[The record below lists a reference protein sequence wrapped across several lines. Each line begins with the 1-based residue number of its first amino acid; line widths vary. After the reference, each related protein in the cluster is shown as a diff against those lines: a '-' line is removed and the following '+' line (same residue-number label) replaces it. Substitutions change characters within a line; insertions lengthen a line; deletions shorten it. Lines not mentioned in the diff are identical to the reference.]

1 MIKLTGKKFKQMHKS
16 DLSIFLELSDIPT
29 TSFHENRVSDYI
41 KNKLTEF
48 EIDFKEDEWG
58 NIEAFIKGQKKEEVV
73 FISHMDHPGFEIIE
87 KLDENLYKAR
97 TLGGL
102 PKLSDV
108 ENTKIK
114 IYDKFSENKGY
125 LKPFN
130 EPSSNDSRYKSSNRW
145 LNNEFVSVEVE
156 LKELNFPVPV
166 VFDLPKPKISNDQII
181 TPVADDLAGCALILE
196 MLRSLKVSQNNYSIR
211 GIFSRAEEVGLY
223 GARLIAKSGRINKDS
238 IIVSIET
245 SSELPGA
252 ISGSGPIIRTG
263 DITTTFDNSGEII
276 LLSSVKQLVDQDK
289 EFLFQRQLMS
299 LGGCEAT
306 AFSAFGYKVT
316 GISLPLINW
325 HNANPEGKVEPE
337 RISITDYQNALNIMI
352 GVGSLDIV
360 NNNDYYKAL
369 IHIPA
374 DAERLRLS

>member
-1 MIKLTGKKFKQMHKS
+1 MHKS

-29 TSFHENRVSDYI
+29 TSFHENRVSNYI
-41 KNKLTEF
+41 KNKLNEF
-48 EIDFKEDEWG
+48 EIDFTEDEWG
-58 NIEAFIKGQKKEEVV
+58 NIEVFIKGKKEEEVV
-73 FISHMDHPGFEIIE
+73 FISHMDHPGFEIVE
-87 KLDENLYKAR
+87 RLDKNLYKAR

-102 PKLSDV
+102 PRLSDV

-114 IYDKFSENKGY
+114 IYDKFSETKGN
-125 LKPFN
+125 LKPYN
-130 EPSSNDSRYKSSNRW
+130 ESSSNDSRFKSSDRW
-145 LNNEFVSVEVE
+145 LSSEFVSVNVE
-156 LKELNFPVPV
+156 LEEQNFPVPV

-196 MLRSLKVSQNNYSIR
+196 MLNSLKDSQNNYSIR

-223 GARLIAKSGRINKDS
+223 GARLIAKSERINKNS

-252 ISGSGPIIRTG
+252 VSGSGPIIRTG
-263 DITTTFDNSGEII
+263 DRATTFDNLGEII
-276 LLSSVKQLVDQDK
+276 LLSSVKQLISEDK
-289 EFLFQRQLMS
+289 EFLFQRQLMG

-352 GVGSLDIV
+352 GVGKLDIV
-360 NNNDYYKAL
+360 NNNDYYKTL
-369 IHIPA
+369 IDIPA

>member
-1 MIKLTGKKFKQMHKS
+1 MTDKNFKKMHKS

-29 TSFHENRVSDYI
+29 TAFHENRVSDYI
-41 KNKLTEF
+41 KNKLKEF
-48 EIDFKEDEWG
+48 EIDFEEDEWG

-73 FISHMDHPGFEIIE
+73 FVSHMDHPGFEIIE
-87 KLDENLYKAR
+87 KLDENLYKAK

-130 EPSSNDSRYKSSNRW
+130 ESSSNDSRYKSSDRW
-145 LNNEFVSVEVE
+145 LNNEFVSVQVE

-196 MLRSLKVSQNNYSIR
+196 MLRSLKTSQNNYSIR

-223 GARLIAKSGRINKDS
+223 GARLIAKSGRIDKNS

-252 ISGSGPIIRTG
+252 VSGSGPIIRTG
-263 DITTTFDNSGEII
+263 DRATTFDNSGEII
-276 LLSSVKQLVDQDK
+276 LLSSVKQLIDQNK

-325 HNANPEGKVEPE
+325 HNANPEGKVESE

-352 GVGSLDIV
+352 GVGNLDIV
-360 NNNDYYKAL
+360 NNNDYYKTL
-369 IHIPA
+369 IDIPA
-374 DAERLRLS
+374 EAERLRLS

>member
-1 MIKLTGKKFKQMHKS
+1 MYKS

-41 KNKLTEF
+41 KNKLNEF
-48 EIDFKEDEWG
+48 EIEYTEDTWG
-58 NIEAFIKGQKKEEVV
+58 NIEVFIKGKEEEEVV
-73 FISHMDHPGFEIIE
+73 FISHMDHPGFEIID

-102 PKLSDV
+102 PKFSDV

-114 IYDKFSENKGY
+114 TYDEFSENKGN

-130 EPSSNDSRYKSSNRW
+130 ESSSNDSRFKSSDRW
-145 LNNEFVSVEVE
+145 LSNEFVAVQIE
-156 LKELNFPVPV
+156 LKEFSFPLPV
-166 VFDLPKPKISNDQII
+166 VFDLPKPEISNNQII

-196 MLRSLKVSQNNYSIR
+196 MLRFLKTNQNNYSIR
-211 GIFSRAEEVGLY
+211 GIFSRAEEVGLL
-223 GARLIAKSGRINKDS
+223 GARLIAKSGRIDKNS

-252 ISGSGPIIRTG
+252 VSGSGPIIRTG
-263 DITTTFDNSGEII
+263 DRATTFDNSGEII
-276 LLSSVKQLVDQDK
+276 LLSSVKKLVDQNKD
-289 EFLFQRQLMS
+289 FLFQRQLMN

-352 GVGSLDIV
+352 GVGNLDIV
-360 NNNDYYKAL
+360 NNNSYYKKL
-369 IHIPA
+369 IDIPA
-374 DAERLRLS
+374 DAERLRRL